1 MLRKQKILFQNV
13 EFWLEAT
20 EGYRILIEKL
30 WKNRIDFMK
39 NTECSVLKIRES
51 SKEGIDFNPDQQGT
65 P

>member
-1 MLRKQKILFQNV
+1 M
-13 EFWLEAT
+13 

-51 SKEGIDFNPDQQGT
+51 SKEEIDFNPDQQGT

>member
-1 MLRKQKILFQNV
+1 MLRKQKILFQDV
-13 EFWLEAT
+13 EFWLEAM

-39 NTECSVLKIRES
+39 NTECSVLKNRES
-51 SKEGIDFNPDQQGT
+51 SKEEIDFNPDEQGV